1 MSNLLITFFS
11 MRRRSKIEVEI
22 RNILSEE
29 LLDSLR
35 DRDASSVLYL
45 LFRFCEL
52 IKGRGR
58 NRIRLNELLQHRAN
72 IFRSRPNWEKL
83 SKGSNFLTI
92 FEMDS
97 ENYIKLKSRFERHL
111 SVICNKSRQYW
122 NFVSSLYSK
131 EEAFKAGIEGEI
143 KKGVLLFKEGFYF
156 ECHEFLE
163 ELWRKEKGR
172 EKEFLKGLIHA
183 AVAFYHLE
191 YENYKG
197 TINYLRR
204 SYRRLKEF
212 EPAFMGVD
220 VRAFLSDIDNFL
232 KSFEKSGSGNL
243 KEAIPRIRLVK
254 YGQSL

>member
-1 MSNLLITFFS
+1 

-22 RNILSEE
+22 RNILSEVLLVSLKDRE
-29 LLDSLR
+29 LS
-35 DRDASSVLYL
+35 ATLYII
-45 LFRFCEL
+45 FQFCQFVKE
-52 IKGRGR
+52 KGR
-58 NRIRLNELLQHRAN
+58 NRIRLTELLNYEKDILWLQHNRGGV
-72 IFRSRPNWEKL
+72 PTGL
-83 SKGSNFLTI
+83 NFDTI
-92 FEMDS
+92 FEIDS
-97 ENYIKLKSRFERHL
+97 ENYIKLKSRFERNI
-111 SVICNKSRQYW
+111 SSICIKSRLYW

-143 KKGVLLFKEGFYF
+143 KKGVLLFNEGFYF

-212 EPAFMGVD
+212 EPVFLGVD
-220 VRAFLSDIDNFL
+220 IKNFL
-232 KSFEKSGSGNL
+232 AELESYLKHLKKSGTHNYEFLMSR
-243 KEAIPRIRLVK
+243 IPRIRLIE
-254 YGQSL
+254 

>member
-1 MSNLLITFFS
+1 

-29 LLDSLR
+29 LLASLR
-35 DRDASSVLYL
+35 HGEASSLLYL
-45 LFRFCEL
+45 LFRFCEF
-52 IKGRGR
+52 IKRHGR
-58 NRIRLNELLQHRAN
+58 NQIELNELLRQQEN
-72 IFRSRPNWEKL
+72 IYRLRPTLEKL
-83 SKGSNFLTI
+83 SKGLNFDTI
-92 FEMDS
+92 FEIDS

-111 SVICNKSRQYW
+111 SVICNKSRLYW

-131 EEAFKAGIEGEI
+131 KEAFKVEIEGEI
-143 KKGVLLFKEGFYF
+143 KKGVLLFNEGFYF

-163 ELWRKEKGR
+163 EVWRKEKGR

-204 SYRRLKEF
+204 SYKRLKEF
-212 EPAFMGVD
+212 EPIFMGVD
-220 VRAFLSDIDNFL
+220 IKAFLSDVDNFL
-232 KSFEKSGSGNL
+232 KSFEKSESGNQ
-243 KEAIPRIRLVK
+243 KEAIPKIRMVK
-254 YGQSL
+254 